1 MSRALPEVGH
11 RVTLSRKLTQQDV
24 DDFGRLSLDHNRL
37 HFDPE
42 FAATS
47 FFGQP
52 IAHGLLGMALVSG
65 CLTELMGDGN
75 AWLNATA
82 DFQHPMVVGDTIQ
95 ATLTLTGLS
104 RRGVATMNYE
114 VTNQNQEILITG
126 EVRSMRC
133 SP

>member
-1 MSRALPEVGH
+1 MSRALPQVGDQ
-11 RVTLSRKLTQQDV
+11 VTLSRELTQQDV

-47 FFGQP
+47 FFGRP
-52 IAHGLLGMALVSG
+52 VAHGLLGMALVSG
-65 CLTELMGDGN
+65 CLTKLMGDGN
-75 AWLNATA
+75 AWLSATA
-82 DFQHPMVVGDTIQ
+82 DFQHPIVSGDTIQ
-95 ATLTLTGLS
+95 ATLTLTELS
-104 RRGVATMNYE
+104 RRGVATMNYQI
-114 VTNQNQEILITG
+114 TNQNQEILITG